1 MTAWR
6 VVSGAVAPEIPDSRF
21 RRYNI
26 VMINISRGLFA
37 GGKWNLGFGAVKE
50 LAQRMSG
57 HIGKTLPVKVM
68 ANNRGQLSASRIAR
82 TLEQCYAMALEVHSQ
97 RKLGY
102 LRRVVLASDLR
113 WSLHDMGYPKD
124 FVGLAVEGL
133 IVELSKKSQSGS

>member
-6 VVSGAVAPEIPDSRF
+6 MVSGAVAPEIPDFRF

-37 GGKWNLGFGAVKE
+37 GGKWNLGFGAIKD

-57 HIGKTLPVKVM
+57 HISKTLPVKVM
-68 ANNRGQLSASRIAR
+68 ANNRGQLSANRIAR
-82 TLEQCYAMALEVHSQ
+82 TLEQCYAMALEVHAQ